1 MRRQA
6 VAAVA
11 ATAEASTTCVR
22 RDASDPERRVSI
34 ADIDPSMTHSGV
46 RPRLRGV
53 FHQYAFLAFSVLG
66 VALVAT
72 APSGASRLAGA
83 AFGGCVA
90 LTFGVSALYHRV
102 TWRPATRRL
111 MRRLDHSAI
120 YLLIAG
126 TYTPYGLL
134 VLSGAWRFS
143 VLGLVW
149 TGAALAIAQRLIWI
163 NGPKWLAG
171 ALGVGLGWVGIITFP
186 QVVAA
191 TGSLGASLLLLGGIL
206 YTIGAVVYI
215 RGRPDPIPAVFGYHE
230 LFHVLTIL
238 AAASQYAAVAFFVL
252 PSR

>member
-1 MRRQA
+1 
-6 VAAVA
+6 
-11 ATAEASTTCVR
+11 
-22 RDASDPERRVSI
+22 
-34 ADIDPSMTHSGV
+34 MTHSSV

-72 APSGASRLAGA
+72 APSGLSRVA
-83 AFGGCVA
+83 AVAFAGCVA

-102 TWRPATRRL
+102 TWRPATRRV

-134 VLSGAWRFS
+134 VLSGAWRYS
-143 VLGLVW
+143 VLGVVW
-149 TGAALAIAQRLIWI
+149 IGAALAIAQRLIWVD
-163 NGPKWLAG
+163 GPKWLAG
-171 ALGVGLGWVGIITFP
+171 ALGVGLGWVGIVTLP
-186 QVVAA
+186 QVLAA
-191 TGSLGASLLLLGGIL
+191 IGVFGASFLLLGGVL
-206 YTIGAVVYI
+206 YTTGAVVYV

-238 AAASQYAAVAFFVL
+238 AAAGQYAAIAFFVL